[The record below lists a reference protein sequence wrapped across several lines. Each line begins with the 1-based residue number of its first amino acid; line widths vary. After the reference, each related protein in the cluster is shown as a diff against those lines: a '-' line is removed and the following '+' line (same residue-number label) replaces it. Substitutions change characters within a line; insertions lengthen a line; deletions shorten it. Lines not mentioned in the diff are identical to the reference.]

1 MARYRGPV
9 CKLCRREGTK
19 LYLKGER
26 CYTDKCALDKKAY
39 VPGQHGPTRRA
50 KQSEYGMQLREKQK
64 ARRMYGILE
73 NQFRRYFRRADQRKG
88 VTGETLLQLLETRLD
103 NVIYRM
109 GLSGSRAE
117 ARQLVNHGHVL
128 VNGKKTNVA
137 SYEVKPRDEITIK
150 EKSRKSPRMQELK
163 ELAEGY
169 SVPEWLEV
177 DHENFQGR
185 MVRVPGREEIDT
197 PVEEHLIVELY
208 SR

>member
-9 CKLCRREGTK
+9 CRLCRREGTK

-26 CYTDKCALDKKAY
+26 CYTDKCAIEKKAY
-39 VPGQHGPTRRA
+39 IPGQHGPTRRG

-73 NQFRRYFRRADQRKG
+73 NQFRRYFREADKRKG
-88 VTGETLLQLLETRLD
+88 ITGEVLLQYLETRLD

-109 GLSGSRAE
+109 GFAGSRAE
-117 ARQLVNHGHVL
+117 ARQLINHGHVL
-128 VNGKKTNVA
+128 VNDKKTDVA
-137 SYEVKPRDEITIK
+137 SYEVTPNDEITIK
-150 EKSRKSPRMQELK
+150 EKSTKNPRMQELK

-177 DHENFQGR
+177 DHESFQGR
-185 MVRVPGREEIDT
+185 MVRVPTREEIDT